1 MIDKLALGLLMGVSS
16 TFAFAQTDIQAPQ
29 NDGYSQDSRGAVT
42 RSGFGLCWRSGSW
55 TADDAVAG
63 CDGALKPPIPNPI
76 APDMKNILASEAV
89 ADKRCDFTVTLKS
102 GETFASGQSVLNEK
116 AKKRLADTVLPQLA
130 KCQTITDMT
139 ITGHTDNIGAAEA
152 NRHLSE
158 KRATSV
164 AAFLKSHGV
173 TAPVNIHGAGETQPL
188 VNCHSGMSR
197 AKLIT
202 CLAPNRRVQI
212 QVQGTQK

>member
-29 NDGYSQDSRGAVT
+29 NNGYNQDSRGAVT

-55 TADDAVAG
+55 TATDAVAG

-76 APDMKNILASEAV
+76 APEVKNILASEAV
-89 ADKRCDFTVTLKS
+89 DKPCDFAVTLES
-102 GETFASGQSVLNEK
+102 GETFASGQAILNAK

-130 KCQTITDMT
+130 KCQSIADMT

-158 KRATSV
+158 KRAASV
-164 AAFLKSHGV
+164 AGFLKSHGV
-173 TAPVNIHGAGETQPL
+173 TTPINIHGAGETQPL
-188 VNCHSGMSR
+188 LNCHAGMSR
-197 AKLIT
+197 TRLIS

-212 QVQGTQK
+212 QVHGTQK

>member
-29 NDGYSQDSRGAVT
+29 NNGYNQDSRGAVT
-42 RSGFGLCWRSGSW
+42 RSEFGLCWRSGSW

-76 APDMKNILASEAV
+76 APEVKNILASEAV
-89 ADKRCDFTVTLKS
+89 DKPCDFTITLES
-102 GETFASGQSVLNEK
+102 GETFASGQAILNAK

-130 KCQTITDMT
+130 KCQSIADMT

-158 KRATSV
+158 KRAASV
-164 AAFLKSHGV
+164 AGFLKSHGV
-173 TAPVNIHGAGETQPL
+173 TAPINIHGAGETQPL
-188 VNCHSGMSR
+188 VNCHAGTSR
-197 AKLIT
+197 AKLIS

-212 QVQGTQK
+212 QVHGTQK

>member
-29 NDGYSQDSRGAVT
+29 NDGYSQDSRGTVT
-42 RSGFGLCWRSGSW
+42 RSEFGLCWRSGSW

-76 APDMKNILASEAV
+76 APEVKNILTSAPV
-89 ADKRCDFTVTLKS
+89 ADKRCDFTVTLES

-116 AKKRLADTVLPQLA
+116 AKKRLADTLLPKLA
-130 KCQTITDMT
+130 KCQSVAEVT
-139 ITGHTDNIGAAEA
+139 ITGHTDNIGAAET
-152 NRHLSE
+152 NRRLSE
-158 KRATSV
+158 KRAASV
-164 AAFLKSHGV
+164 ADFLQAHGIIV
-173 TAPVNIHGAGETQPL
+173 PINVLAAGETQPL
-188 VNCHSGMSR
+188 VNCQAGMNR
-197 AKLIT
+197 AKLIA

-212 QVQGTQK
+212 QVQGTK

>member
-1 MIDKLALGLLMGVSS
+1 MIEKLALGLLMGVTS

-55 TADDAVAG
+55 TATDAVAG

-76 APDMKNILASEAV
+76 APDVKNILASEQV
-89 ADKRCDFTVTLKS
+89 ADKPCDFTVTLES
-102 GETFASGQSVLNEK
+102 GETFASGQAALNKK
-116 AKKRLADTVLPQLA
+116 AKKRLTDTVLPKLA
-130 KCQTITDMT
+130 KCQSITDMT

-152 NRHLSE
+152 NRRLSE
-158 KRATSV
+158 KRAASV
-164 AAFLKSHGV
+164 ASFLQSHGV
-173 TAPVNIHGAGETQPL
+173 AAPINIHGAGETQPV
-188 VNCHSGMSR
+188 VNCRTGMSQ
-197 AKLIT
+197 AKLIA

-212 QVQGTQK
+212 QVHGTQK

>member
-29 NDGYSQDSRGAVT
+29 NNGYNQDSRGAVT

-55 TADDAVAG
+55 TATDAVAG

-76 APDMKNILASEAV
+76 APEVKNILASEAV
-89 ADKRCDFTVTLKS
+89 DKPCDFTVTLES
-102 GETFASGQSVLNEK
+102 GETFASGQAILNAK
-116 AKKRLADTVLPQLA
+116 AKKRLVDTVLPQLA
-130 KCQTITDMT
+130 KCQSIADMT

-158 KRATSV
+158 KRAASV
-164 AAFLKSHGV
+164 AGFLKSHGV
-173 TAPVNIHGAGETQPL
+173 TAPINIHGAGETQPL
-188 VNCHSGMSR
+188 VNCHAGMSR
-197 AKLIT
+197 TRLIS

-212 QVQGTQK
+212 QVHGTQK